1 MLFDTWN
8 DAKQLG
14 TIEYL
19 GSMLNSIFVACPG
32 GQNMETF
39 RFYEALECGAVPL
52 FVRQEGDEAWWA
64 MMNPYLNMLEIRSWP
79 HAVGLID
86 YFMKNKDVLEKY
98 RLSILS
104 GWVRC
109 KMDSR
114 EKMKKFLEA
123 KG

>member
-1 MLFDTWN
+1 
-8 DAKQLG
+8 
-14 TIEYL
+14 
-19 GSMLNSIFVACPG
+19 
-32 GQNMETF
+32 
-39 RFYEALECGAVPL
+39 
-52 FVRQEGDEAWWA
+52 
-64 MMNPYLNMLEIRSWP
+64 MLEIRSWP

-98 RLSILS
+98 RLSLLS

-123 KG
+123 KS